1 MKATFYFLASISILL
16 LAGCASSPLSLKNEG
31 LIHNEY
37 PLKVSTKTGEKV
49 EFVSADWM
57 INNWK
62 YDSVRK
68 AWHRKMGSPFEGKVS
83 IDLDDDGVVEVVKDY
98 YLDLELTNTRN
109 NAKIYVDLMPIP
121 RSKKNLEMDF
131 FLDNFV
137 ETNSSNVAW
146 LETTRFSHNEV
157 AEKSYATKI
166 VEQKT
171 FSGNGYDGIV
181 SIVERADLNQLKLDP
196 KHRSDTIAI
205 LFLRL
210 DDAHKQIVRNGKVER
225 YPSVLTVFVVAKPK
239 YFDGVK
245 SDFYSL
251 TKAIRLKG
259 KQLNIPDLGFVN
271 NKLHAA
277 N

>member
-1 MKATFYFLASISILL
+1 MKIISYLLAAVSISFLV
-16 LAGCASSPLSLKNEG
+16 GCASSPFSLDRGGLKHDEFPLAVTRNENDKFG
-31 LIHNEY
+31 FISDEW
-37 PLKVSTKTGEKV
+37 KIK
-49 EFVSADWM
+49 
-57 INNWK
+57 NWK
-62 YDSVRK
+62 FDSTRK
-68 AWHRKMGSPFEGKVS
+68 AWFRKRGDQFQGKIS
-83 IDLDDDGVVEVVKDY
+83 IDLNDDGSAEVVKDY
-98 YLDLELTNTRN
+98 YSDLELVNRRN
-109 NAKIYVDLMPIP
+109 NAKIFLDLMPIP
-121 RSKKNLEMDF
+121 LNKKHVEMDF

-166 VEQKT
+166 VDQKT
-171 FSGNGYDGIV
+171 FAGNGYDGIV

-239 YFDGVK
+239 YFDSVK

-271 NKLHAA
+271 NNFARR
-277 N
+277 